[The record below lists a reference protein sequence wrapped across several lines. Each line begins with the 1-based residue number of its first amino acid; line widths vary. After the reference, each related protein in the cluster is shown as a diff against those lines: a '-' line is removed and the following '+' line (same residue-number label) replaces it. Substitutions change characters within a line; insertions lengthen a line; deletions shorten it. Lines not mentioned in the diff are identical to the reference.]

1 MLNTMMKIQ
10 DIITYTNKNG
20 NIHQIEDPE
29 KKIEKKIYNGKPY
42 WSKTERKTK
51 TPLFRKYVH
60 FEKPIQNTKTRK
72 INRKLTP
79 FPKKKLIRKKEN
91 KEKTENKI
99 RE

>member
-20 NIHQIEDPE
+20 NINQIEDPE
-29 KKIEKKIYNGKPY
+29 KKIEKRIYNGKPY
-42 WSKTERKTK
+42 WRKTERKTK

-79 FPKKKLIRKKEN
+79 FPKKKVNTRERKQRKN
-91 KEKTENKI
+91 GK
-99 RE
+99 